1 MASGSAPENGA
12 DVSHPSDDG
21 HSTDSGTTSELSD
34 AERGL
39 RLLALLD
46 SQPPPVVEA
55 PPEPE
60 DLEPEP
66 EPDEIPAQRA
76 PAAPPED
83 RPKRKK
89 RRGTVQGA
97 LAASDAFIVEQVVS
111 DRLEGRFCWSPH
123 LGWMQWNRKVW
134 VSADDTTVRED
145 VRLYLAE
152 WVVGQLAQPTAGVGS
167 EDLVRLLGKGR
178 IAGLTD
184 LSRGLLLVN
193 GGEFDTD
200 PDIITVENGV
210 LDLRTSALMPHDPKR
225 YLTRYIPTRFVRGA
239 RHPDHDMV
247 LSALSPEVH
256 PWLQIRLGQGIT
268 GHVPDDDVMLLLHG
282 DGQNGKSSLV
292 DATSLALGG
301 HTDTGAM
308 TFLDDSVLTGDRDAK
323 EERMALKGAR
333 LAFAEELPEGRRLN
347 VTQLKKAV
355 GTLLM
360 KARHLYQREVQWVT
374 SHTLVITTNYKPSV
388 SETDHGT
395 WRRLALVPFPY
406 TFVGGEPESDYERK
420 GDSGLKRRLQ
430 GREQRE
436 AMLAWLAEGARLWY
450 EADRTMPKHPA
461 DVVEATRKWRA
472 ESDIVM
478 RYWGERLVADYDSH
492 VMSKELMEDLN
503 QFLGEI
509 GQQSWSQ
516 KTAADRFGSHEE
528 TKSSKVSKELIRSR
542 AGLSRPS
549 ASDMGSGWVAA
560 RPEPPARYHAWMGV
574 RFATEADMHS

>member
-1 MASGSAPENGA
+1 M
-12 DVSHPSDDG
+12 SD
-21 HSTDSGTTSELSD
+21 TTAELSD

-46 SQPPPVVEA
+46 SQPQPAA
-55 PPEPE
+55 PEEPEEPE

-66 EPDEIPAQRA
+66 EEIPAQRTQEA
-76 PAAPPED
+76 PA
-83 RPKRKK
+83 RRRKAK
-89 RRGTVQGA
+89 TGRGNVQGA
-97 LAASDAFIVEQVVS
+97 LAASDAFIVEQVVT

-123 LGWMQWNRKVW
+123 LGWMQWTGKVW
-134 VSADDTTVRED
+134 ASADDTTVRED

-152 WVVGQLAQPTAGVGS
+152 WVVGQLATPTAGVGS

-193 GGEFDTD
+193 GDQFDTD

-210 LDLRTSALMPHDPKR
+210 VDLRTSALLPHDPKR
-225 YLTRYIPTRFVRGA
+225 YLTRYVPTRFVRGA
-239 RHPDHDMV
+239 RHADHDMV
-247 LSALSPEVH
+247 LSALAPEVH

-292 DATSLALGG
+292 DATAIALGG
-301 HTDTGAM
+301 RTDIGAM

-355 GTLLM
+355 GTALM

-374 SHTLVITTNYKPSV
+374 SHTLIITTNYRPTV
-388 SETDHGT
+388 AETDHGT

-406 TFVGGEPESDYERK
+406 TFVRGEPENDYERK
-420 GDSGLKRRLQ
+420 GDSGLKRRLG

-436 AMLAWLAEGARLWY
+436 AMLAWLVEGARLWY
-450 EADRTMPKHPA
+450 EADRTMPEHPS

-472 ESDIVM
+472 ESDIII
-478 RYWGERLVADYDSH
+478 RYWGERLVADYNSH
-492 VMSKELMEDLN
+492 VMSKELMDDLN
-503 QFLGEI
+503 TFLGEI
-509 GQQSWSQ
+509 GQQAWSQ
-516 KTAADRFGSHEE
+516 KTAVDRFGSHEE
-528 TKSSKVSKELIRSR
+528 TKSKKVTKQLIRSR
-542 AGLSRPS
+542 EGLSRPT
-549 ASDMGSGWVAA
+549 ANDIGSGWVTA

-574 RFATEADMHS
+574 RFITEADLTEADLTS